1 MDLQKKTLIILVT
14 FLILAIALTGVFVTS
29 ILLSNY
35 QALEQEH
42 MTKDLNLVVSQMNN
56 EVSTL
61 TAIDSDWAPWDET
74 YDFVNGSNPDY
85 IGKNINTYTFDN
97 LHLSFMIITN
107 RQGGIVY
114 SGAYDQVNGTI
125 IPVKASLLH
134 EININSPLLNMTEP
148 RADISGI
155 LMLPDAPVL
164 ITSQPIVHT
173 DFSGTPQGVVI
184 MGRYL
189 DQDETN
195 RLAGLTVPSLSFDRV
210 TDPEISSSILSA
222 MEKTS
227 DTPVIRPID
236 QNTVAGYA
244 LVRDIYGNPSLVLKI
259 TEPRDLYRQGTS
271 TIFQFIVILL
281 LTEMVFGFVM
291 IFFLDRFVL
300 SRIKSLGF
308 QVRRIGTGSNRSS
321 RVELAGRDELCDL
334 AGEINR
340 MLDDIEK
347 TNAELLKT
355 ETRFRELAENT
366 SDVLFTTD
374 TTGKVLYISLA
385 INRYGYLSEDVISR
399 DFTHLVYSGDRTR
412 VSFELHRELLECT
425 PMVTTFRLV
434 DKWGFIHWTE
444 AKIAISMDVFGKPTG
459 INGVLRDFT
468 DRKHAEEA
476 IVLANKKL
484 NLLNNITRHDI
495 LNTITALLGCVD
507 MANATKVPAERE
519 ELLNQ
524 IKELTRVIQ
533 RQIEF
538 TREYQSVGVNAPTWQ
553 NIREILNRAIINFAG
568 SGITFANEIDNTEVY
583 ADPLLEKVFYN
594 LVDNAV
600 RYGVHIRT
608 ITFYYLI
615 SDKGL
620 ALICEDDGIGVPDN
634 EKERIFERGVGKNT
648 GMGLFLTREILL
660 ITGITIEENG
670 RPGCGA
676 RFEMLIPNGAFR
688 FIRDKKDEKREG

>member
-1 MDLQKKTLIILVT
+1 MDLQKKTLLILVT

-35 QALEQEH
+35 QSLEQAH
-42 MTKDLNLVVSQMNN
+42 MTKDLSLVVSQINN

-61 TAIDSDWAPWDET
+61 SAIDSDWAPWDET

-85 IGKNINTYTFDN
+85 IKKNINAYTFDN
-97 LHLSFMIITN
+97 LHLDFMIITN

-114 SGAYDQVNGTI
+114 SGAYDPANGTI

-134 EININSPLLNMTEP
+134 EININSPLLNMTDP
-148 RADISGI
+148 RAAVSGI
-155 LMLPDAPVL
+155 LMLPDTPVL

-189 DQDETN
+189 DQDEIN
-195 RLAGLTVPSLSFDRV
+195 KLAGLTVPTLTFDRIM
-210 TDPEISSSILSA
+210 DPSISPNFLSA
-222 MEKTS
+222 IEKNPANSFILPTNQ
-227 DTPVIRPID
+227 DTV
-236 QNTVAGYA
+236 TGYT
-244 LVRDIYGNPSLVLKI
+244 LVQDIYGNPTLVLEI
-259 TEPRDLYRQGTS
+259 TEPRDLYRQGIS

-281 LTEMVFGFVM
+281 LTEMVFGVVM

-300 SRIKSLGF
+300 SRIKSLGV
-308 QVRRIGTGSNRSS
+308 QVRSIGTGSDRSS
-321 RVELAGRDELCDL
+321 RVGLAGSDELSDL

-347 TNAELLKT
+347 TNVELLKT
-355 ETRFRELAENT
+355 ETRFQELAENT

-374 TTGKVLYISLA
+374 INGKVLYVSLA
-385 INRYGYLSEDVISR
+385 INRYGYLSEDVISS
-399 DFTHLVYSGDRTR
+399 DFTYLVYSGDRAR
-412 VSFELHRELLECT
+412 VSFELHKEITECT

-434 DKWGFIHWTE
+434 DKWGFIHWNE

-553 NIREILNRAIINFAG
+553 NLREILKRAIMNFAG
-568 SGITFANEIDNTEVY
+568 SGITFANEIDDTLVY

-600 RYGVHIRT
+600 RYGAHVRT
-608 ITFYYLI
+608 IKFYYLI

-620 ALICEDDGIGVPDN
+620 ALICEDDGIGIPDN

-660 ITGITIEENG
+660 ITGIMIEENG